1 MKSVQPLW
9 LLVFCPFLSHSLFA
23 QVHIFCWRHSQ
34 KCLLCI
40 VWSCL
45 WKYDRNAC
53 FVCIAW
59 YVCESMTGYKWLKMW
74 CKIRYEVF
82 FCLFFVCV
90 PGEYILCVLGLNK
103 FRTKESCVTLYH
115 VLLETGV
122 CSGWVLSVFLPSLGC
137 VMKERLNSG
146 LCWPCL
152 PDCGWVPD
160 GTSRDSGLLAQFTWL
175 WLSTW
180 WHWCGLSV
188 CWPSSL
194 DCGWIPDGTG
204 RDSWSVG
211 PVHLTVTEYLMVL
224 VGTGSVGPVHSTVT
238 EYLMAL
244 VGTLVCWPSS
254 LDWEWDWIP
263 DGTVRN
269 SLGKLTLDT
278 LELYSGAVGPLST
291 VVCMQQ
297 WKWV

>member
-1 MKSVQPLW
+1 MQHSLLSASSAVWHTKLSVSSATQHTLLSASSVVQHTLLSASSVVQHTILSASSVVKHTLLSASFVCKLVMKSVQPLW

-146 LCWPCL
+146 LCLPSL

-180 WHWCGLSV
+180 WYWWGLGLLAQFTRLWLNTWWHW
-188 CWPSSL
+188 
-194 DCGWIPDGTG
+194 
-204 RDSWSVG
+204 
-211 PVHLTVTEYLMVL
+211 
-224 VGTGSVGPVHSTVT
+224 
-238 EYLMAL
+238 
-244 VGTLVCWPSS
+244 
-254 LDWEWDWIP
+254 
-263 DGTVRN
+263 
-269 SLGKLTLDT
+269 
-278 LELYSGAVGPLST
+278 
-291 VVCMQQ
+291 
-297 WKWV
+297 